1 MLRPFLIIGVG
12 GSGGKTLRGL
22 KYQLELKLQQ
32 AGWNGGIPA
41 AWQFLH
47 FDTPTAQDGVDYPAP
62 FLPALEYKGLVS
74 SGANY
79 DTLYKT
85 IEGAHAA
92 NEAVYADIRR
102 QLPDPRR
109 VRVDVTKGAGQF
121 RAVGRTVAL
130 SSMREIALAARSAI
144 ARLGDASA
152 LAELQTLG
160 RALRARDEVSHSS
173 PTVIAVSSVAGGS
186 GAGQFLDIIEIVKS
200 TARQYPWSNEV
211 FSILYAPDVF
221 DQLGVTAGMPG
232 NALAAIAETMNG
244 FWTDTPS
251 AATIELLKTQGIT
264 PSYGGARD
272 RVGAAYPFIVGRS
285 NSHVTFAD
293 QGEVYSAVAAS
304 LSAWITDDRVQDS
317 ITAYASGNW
326 QARVSANVLPDN
338 TGLMNPAHHSPPFS
352 SMGFGRVALGRD
364 KFFEYSAERL
374 ARSAIDRMLLAHTE
388 SDPLFA
394 QRTEAEWIA
403 VHADQGYQQ
412 FVRDMR
418 LNEDSEEHNDVI
430 DRLRDGGRLEVLK
443 HRLGQSILVK
453 LGDAAQLDKIGG
465 LDLTTWSQRLLAEWM
480 ARAPELLRED
490 HSHRQALLDDWMRD
504 APDDMLRVIAHHV
517 ASHGL
522 PVVIEMLTRLD
533 RTLKSTIDGLESE
546 AQLRDEWGQ
555 ALPSLVSEQL
565 QSAPNQQ
572 SIRPDQDAVIG
583 AVERIQQ
590 GLEWCSEAPLRRST
604 ARLLGELRSDFL
616 APLRI
621 HLQGAYEELA
631 LRVNARKTV
640 DDRDND
646 YDFWPRR
653 EDSTVPRKYT
663 PAPNERLLVEQGE
676 YPGEFER
683 LVRATTAEGTGRF
696 SDAILDVVRE
706 LIVGVEA
713 RSRAEDGR
721 TSWSLVDQSRTWKPA
736 VTADP
741 ETERSSQSPR
751 FTTSTSPE
759 RYVDRARRWMR
770 REGTAFNSYVTED
783 LRSFFDEKQL
793 APDVFGQRRE
803 KFREQLQAALGAS
816 EPLVK
821 LNPTLLRL
829 VHDKSINEAT
839 SLVFSSIPFAEGTEM
854 HAVTKQVL
862 GSLGF
867 WNDAI
872 SDSWFQDARVE
883 GIEVFAMSGFP
894 YQPIVMDSVMEPIA
908 RDWLRQ
914 SNTQESREAFWRFKR
929 SRLLGE
935 AIPADPTVIS
945 AMIRGWYVAKAL
957 GWLGADPDVGE
968 RGPGLTLWDPL
979 ARRRAEFP
987 RPLLTTRRT
996 QTFDY
1001 PGAVMQSLIIALAL
1015 CNAHESLEPLRP
1027 YRILAELGGD
1037 ELEMSG
1043 ALLQWVQEG
1052 RLAPDAPVPAPE
1064 RAGEGGEGAEGL
1076 AGRQRALR
1084 DFFAGEAVSF
1094 RSQITEQDFSVSVY
1108 DYPVSWEIRHRVAAA
1123 LQSLSS
1129 AVMATR
1135 AADSGV

>member
-22 KYQLELKLQQ
+22 KYQLELTLQQ
-32 AGWNGGIPA
+32 AGWSGGMPA

-47 FDTPTAQDGVDYPAP
+47 FDTPTVQDGVDYPAP
-62 FLPALEYKGLVS
+62 FLPAQEYKGLVS

-79 DTLYKT
+79 DTVYKT
-85 IEGAHAA
+85 IEGAHAT
-92 NEAVYADIRR
+92 NDAVYSDIRR
-102 QLPDPRR
+102 HLPDPHR

-121 RAVGRTVAL
+121 RAVGRAVSL
-130 SSMREIALAARSAI
+130 SATKDIALAARTAI
-144 ARLGDASA
+144 ARLGDATA
-152 LAELQTLG
+152 LAELQSLG
-160 RALRARDEVSHSS
+160 RALRARDEAAHTA
-173 PTVIAVSSVAGGS
+173 PTVIVISSVAGGS
-186 GAGQFLDIIEIVKS
+186 GAGQFLDVIEIVKS

-251 AATIELLKTQGIT
+251 AATIEELQTQGVT

-285 NSHVTFAD
+285 NAHVTFAD
-293 QGEVYSAVAAS
+293 QSEVYSAVATS

-326 QARVSANVLPDN
+326 QARVGANVLPDN
-338 TGLMNPAHHSPPFS
+338 SGLTNPAQHSPAFS
-352 SMGFGRVALGRD
+352 SLGFGRVTLGRD
-364 KFFEYSAERL
+364 KFFEYAAERL

-388 SDPLFA
+388 ADPLFA

-412 FVRDMR
+412 FVRDLR
-418 LNEDSEEHNDVI
+418 LNEDGDEHGDVTA
-430 DRLRDGGRLEVLK
+430 RLRAAAPLESLK
-443 HRLGQSILVK
+443 TRLGQNIITK
-453 LGDAAQLDKIGG
+453 LGESSQLDKIGG
-465 LDLTTWSQRLLAEWM
+465 LDLTTWTQRLLAEWA
-480 ARAPELLRED
+480 ARSPELLREEQT
-490 HSHRQALLDDWMRD
+490 HRQALLDSWVRD
-504 APDDMLRVIAHHV
+504 APDEMLRVVAQHV
-517 ASHGL
+517 ASVGV
-522 PVVIEMLTRLD
+522 PVVVEMLARLD
-533 RTLKSTIDGLESE
+533 RSLKSAIDRLESE
-546 AQLRDEWGQ
+546 AQLRDEWVQ

-565 QSAPNQQ
+565 QTAPNQQ
-572 SIRPDQDAVIG
+572 SIRPNQDAVVG
-583 AVERIQQ
+583 AIERLQQ
-590 GLEWCSEAPLRRST
+590 GLEWSSEAPLRRST
-604 ARLLGELRSDFL
+604 AALLTELRRDFL
-616 APLRI
+616 SPLRT
-621 HLQGAYEELA
+621 HLEGAYEELA
-631 LRVNARKTV
+631 LRVKSRKTA

-646 YDFWPRR
+646 YDFWPKR

-663 PAPNERLLVEQGE
+663 PAPNERLLVEQRE
-676 YPGEFER
+676 YPAEFER
-683 LVRATTAEGTGRF
+683 LVRASTNEGTGRF
-696 SDAILDVVRE
+696 SDAVLDVVRE

-713 RSRAEDGR
+713 RSRKDDEQGR
-721 TSWSLVDQSRTWKPA
+721 WSLVEQSRTWKPA

-741 ETERSSQSPR
+741 EAERSSQSPR
-751 FTTSTSPE
+751 FAMPTSPT
-759 RYVDRARRWMR
+759 RYVDRARNWIR

-783 LRSFFDEKQL
+783 LRSFFDEAEL

-829 VHDKSINEAT
+829 VHDKSVGEAT

-862 GSLGF
+862 GATGF
-867 WNDAI
+867 WNDAV
-872 SDSWFQDARVE
+872 SESWFQDARVE
-883 GIEVFAMSGFP
+883 GIEIFAMSGFP

-935 AIPADPTVIS
+935 AIPADPTVIA

-957 GWLGADPDVGE
+957 GWLTVDADGGE
-968 RGPGLTLWDPL
+968 RGPGLSLWDPA
-979 ARRRAEFP
+979 ARRHADFP

-996 QTFDY
+996 QPYDY
-1001 PGAVMQSLIIALAL
+1001 PGVVMQSLIIALAM
-1015 CNAHESLEPLRP
+1015 CNAQESLEPLRP
-1027 YRILAELGGD
+1027 YRILAELGGE
-1037 ELEMSG
+1037 ELEMSRT
-1043 ALLQWVQEG
+1043 LLRWVQEG
-1052 RLAPDAPVPAPE
+1052 ALAPDAPTPE
-1064 RAGEGGEGAEGL
+1064 QRRAGDAASGL
-1076 AGRQRALR
+1076 AGRQQALR
-1084 DFFAGEAVSF
+1084 DYFATEAESF
-1094 RSQITEQDFSVSVY
+1094 RSQIVEHDFSVSVY
-1108 DYPVSWEIRHRVAAA
+1108 DYPVSWEIRYQVAAA

>member
-32 AGWNGGIPA
+32 AGWSGGLPA

-47 FDTPTAQDGVDYPAP
+47 FDTPTVQDGVDYPAP
-62 FLPALEYKGLVS
+62 FLPAQEYKGLVS
-74 SGANY
+74 AGANY
-79 DTLYKT
+79 DTVYKT
-85 IEGAHAA
+85 IEGAHAT
-92 NEAVYADIRR
+92 NQAVHSDVER

-121 RAVGRTVAL
+121 RAVGRAVAL
-130 SSMREIALAARSAI
+130 SATKDIAVAARTAI

-160 RALRARDEVSHSS
+160 RALRARDESTNAS
-173 PTVIAVSSVAGGS
+173 PTVIVVSSVAGGS
-186 GAGQFLDIIEIVKS
+186 GAGQFLDIVEIVKS

-221 DQLGVTAGMPG
+221 DQLGVTAGTPG

-251 AATIELLKTQGIT
+251 NSTIELLQTQGVT

-285 NSHVTFAD
+285 NSKVTFAD
-293 QGEVYSAVAAS
+293 QSEVYSAVAAS

-338 TGLMNPAHHSPPFS
+338 TGLMNPAHHSPAFS
-352 SMGFGRVALGRD
+352 SMGFGRVTLGRD

-374 ARSAIDRMLLAHTE
+374 ARSVIDRMLYAHTE

-394 QRTEAEWIA
+394 QRTEAEWIS
-403 VHADQGYQQ
+403 VRADQDYQL
-412 FVRDMR
+412 FVRELR
-418 LNEDSEEHNDVI
+418 LNEDTEEHNDVVE
-430 DRLRDGGRLEVLK
+430 RLRDTAHLESLKNRLA
-443 HRLGQSILVK
+443 QNILTK
-453 LGDAAQLDKIGG
+453 LGDPAQLDKNGG
-465 LDLTTWSQRLLAEWM
+465 LDLTTWSQRLLSEWT

-490 HSHRQALLDDWMRD
+490 HGRRQTLLEEWARVV
-504 APDDMLRVIAHHV
+504 PDELLHVIAQHV
-517 ASHGL
+517 ATNGL
-522 PVVIEMLTRLD
+522 PVVTELLTRLD
-533 RTLKSTIDGLESE
+533 RTLKSAADGLEAE
-546 AQLRDEWGQ
+546 AQQRDEWVQ
-555 ALPSLVSEQL
+555 SLPSLVSEQL

-590 GLEWCSEAPLRRST
+590 GLEWASESPLRRS
-604 ARLLGELRSDFL
+604 AAQLLNELRRDFL
-616 APLRI
+616 APLKV
-621 HLQGAYEELA
+621 HLEGAYEELS
-631 LRVNARKTV
+631 LRVKARKTS

-646 YDFWPRR
+646 YDFWPKR

-663 PAPNERLLVEQGE
+663 PAPNERLLVEQDE
-676 YPGEFER
+676 YPSEFER
-683 LVRATTAEGTGRF
+683 LVRATISEGAGRF
-696 SDAILDVVRE
+696 SDAVLDVVRD
-706 LIVGVEA
+706 LIVGIEA
-713 RSRAEDGR
+713 RSRTEEDA
-721 TSWSLVDQSRTWKPA
+721 TKWSLVDQARTWKPS

-741 ETERSSQSPR
+741 EAARSPQSPR
-751 FTTSTSPE
+751 FTMATSPE
-759 RYVDRARRWMR
+759 RYVERARLWMR

-783 LRSFFDEKQL
+783 LRSFFDEAEL
-793 APDVFGQRRE
+793 APDVFGRRRE

-839 SLVFSSIPFAEGTEM
+839 SLVFSSIPFKTGTEM
-854 HAVTKQVL
+854 YAVTKQVL
-862 GSLGF
+862 GAMGF

-957 GWLGADPDVGE
+957 GWLKVDQDGGE
-968 RGPGLTLWDPL
+968 RGPGLSLWDPA
-979 ARRRAEFP
+979 ARRHVDFP
-987 RPLLTTRRT
+987 RPLLDTRRT
-996 QTFDY
+996 QPYDY
-1001 PGAVMQSLIIALAL
+1001 PGVVMQSLTIALAL
-1015 CNAHESLEPLRP
+1015 CSSQESLDPLRP
-1027 YRILAELGGD
+1027 YQVLALLGGD
-1037 ELEMSG
+1037 DLEMSNT
-1043 ALLQWVQEG
+1043 LLRWVQEG
-1052 RLAPDAPVPAPE
+1052 KLDPEAPVPDSA
-1064 RAGEGGEGAEGL
+1064 RAGDAAAGL
-1076 AGRQRALR
+1076 GGRQQALR
-1084 DFFAGEAVSF
+1084 DYFAEEYAGF
-1094 RSQITEQDFSVSVY
+1094 RSQVAEHDFSVSVY
-1108 DYPVSWEIRHRVAAA
+1108 DYPVSWEIRHQVTAA

-1129 AVMATR
+1129 SVMATR
-1135 AADSGV
+1135 AVDSGV